1 MKAKSHKSD
10 KNSNLSVLMGQRRL
24 GILAGAIIKTDAT
37 QEAISGRLTSLG
49 LSDSESIELVDF
61 LNAKAQRMLYMYSEH
76 SVKMLE
82 LGERAFPIA
91 DQLGYEKGKAYS
103 LLYTGASQWFTS
115 DLDEALKNLHKAK
128 SVFVSLDDEEGRMKT
143 LTFEA
148 CVYRSMGDY
157 DQSYL
162 DLRRCVEF
170 FRKCRS
176 TFWEAV
182 ALMSLGMTCE
192 QIGDNKGVR
201 QHNRRLIKIATEPEQ
216 QWMVGR
222 ALDGIGTIYYN
233 LGQYKKAI
241 EYYEKSLT
249 KFRNHVVGKARALN
263 DLGMAHQQLDDA
275 KKASHYYHE
284 SLRIRQE
291 IGQREAQCT
300 CLFNLGKLSLAAG
313 EAEKALG
320 YFKPALAIALAVG
333 AKPRI
338 SQAHENLS
346 HTYEMT
352 SDIANALRHHKLF
365 HKINEEASSEQS
377 STRAKNLRTR
387 LELDKAEKVAEVERL
402 KNLKLSE
409 KNDELKHLLNELQRA
424 QTQLVQAEKMAA
436 LGKLVAGVAHEMNSP
451 IGASTSSIDISKRC
465 IAKIMDMV
473 QACNSFEQLKSG
485 DRLEKLLGSLLTNN
499 DVVSKANE
507 RISKIIKS
515 LRIFSNLDEA
525 VFQKADIH
533 EGLDSTITL
542 LETELDGKIRII
554 KQYGEL
560 QPIACYPGELNQVF
574 LNLLTNSVEAI
585 SRTDSEGEIIV
596 QTCLEDK
603 HVCIKISDCG
613 IGISA
618 EKIKTLF
625 DLGFTQKRTRVK
637 AGMGLFISQ
646 NIIQKH
652 KGKITVESK
661 VNKGTTFT
669 IVLPLDLD
677 AHVKLHK

>member
-10 KNSNLSVLMGQRRL
+10 KNSNPSVLMGQRRL
-24 GILAGAIIKTDAT
+24 GILAAAIIKTDAT

-61 LNAKAQRMLYMYSEH
+61 LNAKAQRMLYGEGP
-76 SVKMLE
+76 VKMLE
-82 LGERAFPIA
+82 LGERVFAIA

-103 LLYTGASQWFTS
+103 LLYMGVSQWCTS
-115 DLDEALKNLHKAK
+115 NLDEALKNLHEAK
-128 SVFVSLDDEEGRMKT
+128 SVFVSLDDDEGRMKT

-162 DLRRCVEF
+162 HLRRCVEF
-170 FRKCRS
+170 FRKCRN

-182 ALMSLGMTCE
+182 ALLSLGNTCE

-201 QHNRRLIKIATEPEQ
+201 RHYRRLIKIATEPEQ

-233 LGQYKKAI
+233 FGQYKKAI

-249 KFRNHVVGKARALN
+249 KFRNDVVGKARALN
-263 DLGMAHQQLDDA
+263 DLGMAHQQLGDA
-275 KKASHYYHE
+275 KKASQYYGE
-284 SLRIRQE
+284 SLIIRSE
-291 IGQREAQCT
+291 RLPKEKRNAPV
-300 CLFNLGKLSLAAG
+300 LFKLGKVSLAAG
-313 EAEKALG
+313 
-320 YFKPALAIALAVG
+320 
-333 AKPRI
+333 
-338 SQAHENLS
+338 
-346 HTYEMT
+346 
-352 SDIANALRHHKLF
+352 
-365 HKINEEASSEQS
+365 
-377 STRAKNLRTR
+377 
-387 LELDKAEKVAEVERL
+387 EVERL
-402 KNLKLSE
+402 KNLTLSE
-409 KNDELKHLLNELQRA
+409 KNDELKHLLDELQRT

-473 QACNSFEQLKSG
+473 EACNSLEELKSG

-515 LRIFSNLDEA
+515 LRSFSNLDEA
-525 VFQKADIH
+525 VFQRADIH

-625 DLGFTQKRTRVK
+625 DLGFTQNRTRVK

-652 KGKITVESK
+652 KGKMTVESK

-677 AHVKLHK
+677 AYVNFTSK